1 MLKNFFISILFLSF
15 GTVVIAQQGSSEE
28 LRRQQAEIQK
38 EINELKETLKATQ
51 KNKKASLGELAMVQ
65 KKLRLREQ
73 AIDNISD
80 QINLIQGTINQSR
93 SEINKLRMELDT
105 LKVQYEKSVVYA
117 YKNRSN
123 YDFLNFI
130 FSAASFNDAV
140 KRVEYLKTYRNY
152 RQQQAE
158 NIRNTQTSLHQK
170 IASLEE
176 TKKVKDEVLHKQ
188 EKEKMVLVDERK
200 EKDEVVSKLKAREKE
215 ITKELTAKAK
225 NDKLLRNSIAVA
237 VKREMDKARA
247 AAAAADA
254 AAKKA
259 EAATPKAPVNT
270 NATNPVA
277 VKPTRAKSVLEA
289 TPEGAIISADFE
301 KNKGKLPWPV
311 ENANVKIHFGLYSI
325 EGQNVKGNN
334 PGLTIETNEGG
345 QVKAVFDG
353 EVVYIFD
360 VDGTTTVMVRHGK
373 YFTTYGNLA
382 NVAVSKGQKVTV
394 GQRIGKVTNNNDGNG
409 ELEFLIMQ
417 ENHEVNPE
425 AWLRRK

>member
-1 MLKNFFISILFLSF
+1 M
-15 GTVVIAQQGSSEE
+15 
-28 LRRQQAEIQK
+28 
-38 EINELKETLKATQ
+38 
-51 KNKKASLGELAMVQ
+51 
-65 KKLRLREQ
+65 
-73 AIDNISD
+73 
-80 QINLIQGTINQSR
+80 
-93 SEINKLRMELDT
+93 
-105 LKVQYEKSVVYA
+105 
-117 YKNRSN
+117 
-123 YDFLNFI
+123 
-130 FSAASFNDAV
+130 
-140 KRVEYLKTYRNY
+140 
-152 RQQQAE
+152 
-158 NIRNTQTSLHQK
+158 
-170 IASLEE
+170 EE

-188 EKEKMVLVDERK
+188 EKEKLVLVDERK

-225 NDKLLRNSIAVA
+225 NDRLLRNSISVA

-259 EAATPKAPVNT
+259 DAAAPKAPVTT

>member
-15 GTVVIAQQGSSEE
+15 GTVAFAQQGSSED

-93 SEINKLRMELDT
+93 GEINKLRMELDT

-188 EKEKMVLVDERK
+188 EKEKLVLVDERK

-225 NDKLLRNSIAVA
+225 NDRLLRNSISVA

-259 EAATPKAPVNT
+259 DAAAPKAPVTT

>member
-225 NDKLLRNSIAVA
+225 NDRLLRNSISVA

-259 EAATPKAPVNT
+259 EAATPKAPVTT

>member
-15 GTVVIAQQGSSEE
+15 GTVVFAQQGSSED

-93 SEINKLRMELDT
+93 GEINKLRMELDT

-188 EKEKMVLVDERK
+188 EKEKLVLVDERK

-215 ITKELTAKAK
+215 ISKELTAKAK
-225 NDKLLRNSIAVA
+225 NDRLLRNSISVA

-259 EAATPKAPVNT
+259 DAAAPKSPNTT
-270 NATNPVA
+270 NATSPVA

-311 ENANVKIHFGLYSI
+311 ENANVKIHFGIYSI
-325 EGQNVKGNN
+325 EGQPVKGNN

-382 NVAVSKGQKVTV
+382 SAAVSKGQKVTV
-394 GQRIGKVTNNNDGNG
+394 GQRIGKVSNNNDGNG

>member
-1 MLKNFFISILFLSF
+1 MLKNFFISILFLSI
-15 GTVVIAQQGSSEE
+15 GTVVFAQQGSSEE

-225 NDKLLRNSIAVA
+225 NDRLLRNSISVA

>member
-15 GTVVIAQQGSSEE
+15 GTVVFAQQGSSED

-93 SEINKLRMELDT
+93 GEINKLRMELDT

-188 EKEKMVLVDERK
+188 EKEKLVLVDERK

-225 NDKLLRNSIAVA
+225 NDRLLRNSISVA

-259 EAATPKAPVNT
+259 DAAAPKAPVTT